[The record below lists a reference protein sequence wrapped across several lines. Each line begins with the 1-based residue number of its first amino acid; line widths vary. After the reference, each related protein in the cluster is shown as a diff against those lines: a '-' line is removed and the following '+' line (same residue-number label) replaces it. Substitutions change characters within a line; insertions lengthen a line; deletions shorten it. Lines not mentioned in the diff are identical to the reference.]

1 MLRVKDDTIWGQI
14 RILFLVSALL
24 FLANI
29 YFGFDNALTAGAI
42 PRWQILVHL
51 HAGTLGW
58 VTLSAIGLMFWF
70 LTGERD
76 VTQAYVRWVKAF
88 TWLAVTVFAGYVL
101 SFGLAFGL
109 GQPFF
114 YLMPVFGVTSSL
126 VIWTAAVFAISA
138 LRQQTVVTTTHLLVS
153 AGLFVAAIGSTM
165 GVLLGLEY
173 VVGFFIPG
181 SDRVGSHAAVMD
193 GYLLLMVAAI
203 VEHFLGKDRMQRWTW
218 AGLGLALVW
227 SLSGVLV
234 LPGLLF
240 GSALGLL
247 FVPLLLLGL
256 VIFLARTGWRAL
268 RVSPFGLG
276 PQRWLFFG
284 TLWATLWALFYV
296 YVGATFAQNI
306 AAIPDWVGVIF
317 QHASFVGTMTNLL
330 LGVYSI
336 RGRNAAYVL
345 PLGETA
351 AMWLINLG
359 LPIFFALEIL
369 ADMRLGALVM
379 GMGVLLGVLVMI
391 VRLLLS
397 DLSWVYDLLY
407 RGGAP
412 WDMEK
417 PRPELVQ
424 MVESGQLE
432 PCRAID
438 LGCGTGD
445 NVIYLAQHGF
455 DAVGVDLSPRA
466 IAQARD
472 KARTA
477 GVSPTFVVGDV
488 TDIKEVAGPF
498 DLVVDY
504 GCLGCV
510 IGMPAR
516 EKYAKTLSRLT
527 RSGAIFILLN
537 FAQNPDR
544 SFSPVPNVLQPGE
557 VEHLFGQDFEVE
569 YCDDEHEMGP
579 LGMPVE
585 FRLMRRK

>member
-1 MLRVKDDTIWGQI
+1 MLRVKDETIWGHI
-14 RILFLVSALL
+14 RILFLASALL

-29 YFGFDNALTAGAI
+29 YFGFDNALTAGAL

-58 VTLSAIGLMFWF
+58 VTLSAIGLMYWF

-76 VTQAYVRWVKAF
+76 VTEAHARRVKTF
-88 TWLAVTVFAGYVL
+88 TWLAVAVFAGYVL

-109 GQPFF
+109 GRPFF
-114 YLMPVFGVTSSL
+114 YLMPIFGVTSSL
-126 VIWTAAVFAISA
+126 VIWTAAIFAISA
-138 LRQQTVVTTTHLLVS
+138 LRQQSVVTTTHILVT
-153 AGLFVAAIGSTM
+153 AGLCVAAIGSTM

-193 GYLLLMVAAI
+193 GYLLLVVAAI
-203 VEHFLGKDRMQRWTW
+203 VEYFLGKGPAQRWTW
-218 AGLGLALVW
+218 AGLALASAW
-227 SLSGVLV
+227 SLSGILV
-234 LPGLLF
+234 IPGLLF
-240 GSALGLL
+240 GSTLGLL

-256 VIFLARTGWRAL
+256 IIFLVRSGWRAF
-268 RVSPFGLG
+268 RINPFGRA

-284 TLWATLWALFYV
+284 TLWAALWVLFYI
-296 YVGATFAQNI
+296 YIGANYAQNI

-336 RGRNAAYVL
+336 RARSAGYVY
-345 PLGETA
+345 PWGETA
-351 AMWLINLG
+351 AIWLINLG
-359 LPIFFALEIL
+359 LPLFLALEIL
-369 ADMRLGALVM
+369 ADMRLGALLM

-412 WDMEK
+412 WEMEK
-417 PRPELVQ
+417 PRPELMQ
-424 MVESGQLE
+424 MVESGRLE

-438 LGCGTGD
+438 LDCGTGD

-472 KARTA
+472 KARMA
-477 GVSPTFVVGDV
+477 GVSPTFVAGDV
-488 TDIKEVAGPF
+488 TDLKEVTGPF
-498 DLVVDY
+498 DLVLDY
-504 GCLGCV
+504 GCLGCI

-516 EKYAKTLSRLT
+516 EKYANTLSRLT
-527 RSGAIFILLN
+527 RAGSSYILLN
-537 FAQNPDR
+537 FAHNPDR
-544 SFSPVPNVLQPGE
+544 SFSLVPNVLQPGE
-557 VEHLFGQDFEVE
+557 VDRLFGEAFEIE
-569 YCDDEHEMGP
+569 YYDDEHETGP

-585 FRLMRRK
+585 FRLLRRK